1 MPSAMDKK
9 TGLNLGYA
17 VFAALAVLP
26 VHGEGNSGS
35 PPAFYTLGADH
46 ADHGKAVTPA
56 DMLARGSVAY
66 KQADAL
72 RAAVAAAAR

>member
-1 MPSAMDKK
+1 MDKK

-17 VFAALAVLP
+17 VFAALAVLL
-26 VHGEGNSGS
+26 VR
-35 PPAFYTLGADH
+35 D
-46 ADHGKAVTPA
+46 
-56 DMLARGSVAY
+56 SVAN